1 MSDSGLGLHETQ
13 AIAHAEFEERQ
24 LLMTANTKGRD
35 VQKDTDDAPAQPDQI
50 DASSVFDWQ
59 TGTITPGPEVMGAT
73 PFEIAKYR
81 AARRNREA
89 ALHLKADV
97 TRPGGAFLENG
108 IYVDANGVPIDAP
121 AEEIEADI
129 QAAKD
134 AAPSR
139 AHW

>member
-1 MSDSGLGLHETQ
+1 MKKNTDNTP
-13 AIAHAEFEERQ
+13 IAAE
-24 LLMTANTKGRD
+24 
-35 VQKDTDDAPAQPDQI
+35 DDAPDQPDHGAA
-50 DASSVFDWQ
+50 DVFDWQ
-59 TGTITPGPEVMGAT
+59 RGEITPGPMVMGAT
-73 PFEIAKYR
+73 PFEVARYR

-108 IYVDANGVPIDAP
+108 IYVDANGIPIDAP
-121 AEEIEADI
+121 AEAIEADI